1 MANQKFEFPQQPAT
15 ATELLSTIDQKKQK
29 DINWRKGR
37 AFCLI
42 YHPGDEREHAIKQV
56 FDQYYADNALN
67 PTATPSL
74 VELETETVSMCASL
88 FNGDEQVCGSV
99 TSGGTESI
107 ILAVKTA
114 RDWAKANKPAIK
126 RPHVVIPD
134 SVHPAFIKAFHFL
147 DVDFTVAKTD
157 STYAVSISEVEK
169 AITPNTILLVGSA
182 PSYPYGVMDPIG
194 KLAAL
199 AKSKNL
205 LCHVDACVGGF
216 ILPFIK
222 ELGRPVPDFDFSVD
236 GVTSISADIH
246 KYGYSPKGASVVL
259 YRNHSLRRYQF
270 SIYTKW
276 AGGVYGSPTI
286 TGTRPGSNI
295 AAAWAALRSIGKS
308 GYVEMARQTMD
319 VTVKMRQAVK
329 QIPELELMGEP
340 EMSIVAFKS
349 DKIDVYILADELN
362 KKGWHFER
370 QQLPPSLHF
379 TVNYIHKDV
388 IDEFIT
394 DLNTAVAAAR
404 EKRMAQMGNK
414 IQNAFV
420 KGLSSVLPDGTLSK
434 LQKNQSSAIEN
445 ENKAA
450 MYGMMGALSGTSD
463 LENIVLDFM
472 DKIYTPKP

>member
-15 ATELLSTIDQKKQK
+15 ATELLSTIEQKKQK

-42 YHPGDEREHAIKQV
+42 YHPGDEREHAIKQI

-194 KLAAL
+194 NLASL

-205 LCHVDACVGGF
+205 LCHVDACVGG
-216 ILPFIK
+216 
-222 ELGRPVPDFDFSVD
+222 
-236 GVTSISADIH
+236 
-246 KYGYSPKGASVVL
+246 
-259 YRNHSLRRYQF
+259 
-270 SIYTKW
+270 
-276 AGGVYGSPTI
+276 
-286 TGTRPGSNI
+286 
-295 AAAWAALRSIGKS
+295 
-308 GYVEMARQTMD
+308 
-319 VTVKMRQAVK
+319 
-329 QIPELELMGEP
+329 
-340 EMSIVAFKS
+340 
-349 DKIDVYILADELN
+349 
-362 KKGWHFER
+362 
-370 QQLPPSLHF
+370 
-379 TVNYIHKDV
+379 
-388 IDEFIT
+388 
-394 DLNTAVAAAR
+394 
-404 EKRMAQMGNK
+404 
-414 IQNAFV
+414 
-420 KGLSSVLPDGTLSK
+420 
-434 LQKNQSSAIEN
+434 
-445 ENKAA
+445 
-450 MYGMMGALSGTSD
+450 
-463 LENIVLDFM
+463 
-472 DKIYTPKP
+472 